1 MSTSRASAVERAT
14 DWRDVG
20 AIDDV
25 PRLGS
30 RVVVTSRGPI
40 AIFRTADDEIFAL
53 EDRCPHK
60 AGPLSQGIVHGR
72 HVTCPLHNFVVDLGT
87 GQAVAPDRGCAR
99 VVVVRIEGRRILL
112 NAAGGWASR

>member
-1 MSTSRASAVERAT
+1 
-14 DWRDVG
+14 VG

-30 RVVVTSRGPI
+30 RVVATGRGPI
-40 AIFRTADDEIFAL
+40 AIFRTADDAIFAL

-87 GQAVAPDRGCAR
+87 GEAIAPDRGCAR
-99 VVVVRIEGRRILL
+99 TVAVRVDGRRILL
-112 NAAGGWASR
+112 NMARGRA

>member
-1 MSTSRASAVERAT
+1 VERAT

-25 PRLGS
+25 PCLGS
-30 RVVVTSRGPI
+30 RVVVMSRGPI

-87 GQAVAPDRGCAR
+87 GQVVEAR
-99 VVVVRIEGRRILL
+99 T
-112 NAAGGWASR
+112 AAAHAWSSCASRVTAFF